1 MNHAIESPRLLNY
14 STVGTFDSH
23 DSLDLSRELLFKEL
37 KNSLFQPCERCPISG
52 LLVPLL
58 PRVFELMLSL
68 KTPPSFPKRANSD
81 GVANSQQFRCAAL
94 KSE

>member
-14 STVGTFDSH
+14 SAVGTFNSH

-37 KNSLFQPCERCPISG
+37 KNSLFQPCERCLISG

-58 PRVFELMLSL
+58 PRVFEPRLAL
-68 KTPPSFPKRANSD
+68 KTRPSSLKRANSH
-81 GVANSQQFRCAAL
+81 GVANSQEFRCAAL